1 MSPYPAPAD
10 SFNWR
15 WLALRTRSL
24 SMICN
29 RAGSVVHGYFDS
41 ELDAVGAAEFERH
54 LENCSDCV
62 FVLEDLESL
71 RSSMDLAQLYE
82 RAPTL
87 LRKKFVASL
96 GSERPV
102 AAVPSDTVWRR
113 LAVAA
118 AFLLIAYA
126 SWRVTPVGRSS
137 SYERVLAAEIVDAHL
152 RSLQPGHL
160 TDVISTD
167 QHAVKPWFD
176 GKLDFSHGRSVAA
189 LVYVRRK
196 HSLIPKVAAFQI
208 RLVSLRIHN
217 LGAFQRGLF
226 LRIQIDPDLLRDGSR
241 HLILQRQSILQLA
254 LIALGPKVLVRSS
267 INQLCGDAHL
277 VARAKHRSF
286 HDAVHV
292 QLTSNLRQR
301 LACMFI
307 CHHRGARDH
316 PQRADL
322 AQI

>member
-1 MSPYPAPAD
+1 
-10 SFNWR
+10 
-15 WLALRTRSL
+15 
-24 SMICN
+24 MICN
-29 RAGSVVHGYFDS
+29 RAGAVVHGYCDS

-137 SYERVLAAEIVDAHL
+137 SYECVLAAEIVDAHL

-176 GKLDFSHGRSVAA
+176 GKLDFSPPIQDFGDQGFPLQGGRIDVVHGRSVAA
-189 LVYVRRK
+189 LVYVRRMHFVNVFIWPTDEQGRAPSSGLQQGYQWLEWRK
-196 HSLIPKVAAFQI
+196 GGMEFCAVSDAPKPSLEQ
-208 RLVSLRIHN
+208 L
-217 LGAFQRGLF
+217 QT
-226 LRIQIDPDLLRDGSR
+226 LL
-241 HLILQRQSILQLA
+241 A
-254 LIALGPKVLVRSS
+254 
-267 INQLCGDAHL
+267 
-277 VARAKHRSF
+277 
-286 HDAVHV
+286 
-292 QLTSNLRQR
+292 SN
-301 LACMFI
+301 
-307 CHHRGARDH
+307 
-316 PQRADL
+316 
-322 AQI
+322 